1 MKTRERLKGLLRNF
15 SLSLC
20 LVGVA
25 NLSKSVAC
33 GFPAWNPCDDHFF
46 DHKS

>member
-15 SLSLC
+15 SLC

-25 NLSKSVAC
+25 NLSKSVAH
-33 GFPAWNPCDDHFF
+33 GFPAWNPCDGHLF
-46 DHKS
+46 DHQS